1 MIWYLSVVL
10 LGAQALVFRGVQVLG
25 VRVYL
30 GEQTRVVLVFRGVL
44 PLTVQ
49 GVLEA
54 RALWGDLEVPLF
66 LELAD
71 LWLDLQY

>member
-1 MIWYLSVVL
+1 MIWYRSVVL
-10 LGAQALVFRGVQVLG
+10 LGAQVALGARVLWGALVFR
-25 VRVYL
+25 
-30 GEQTRVVLVFRGVL
+30 EVL

-71 LWLDLQY
+71 LWLDLKY

>member
-1 MIWYLSVVL
+1 MIWYLSVMLLVAL
-10 LGAQALVFRGVQVLG
+10 VFQGEQVLGAQ
-25 VRVYL
+25 VYL
-30 GEQTRVVLVFRGVL
+30 GEQNLGGLVFRGVL